1 MRWDSP
7 FVLATAGT
15 IAVHLLLI
23 TAGDAFVVY
32 NPPPPPR
39 PPAPR
44 VEMVEVEVP
53 PVLEPPPPPV
63 VKPPDPVTPEPPAP
77 APPKTVARTQ
87 VRQTTRTAT
96 PPPPSDEPPPP
107 TATDQPAGGEQ
118 VVQMEGVLPGT
129 TGVAV
134 MPGKRTSEKVG
145 RGGSGGG
152 TGTGSGA
159 GSGDGPPAPTSIATI
174 KKRAMP
180 KGDFSYFKAGKDYPP
195 EARQL
200 GIEGKILVRLVVDE
214 TGKVR
219 STTLVSRLGHGL
231 DELALAR
238 AKELAFEPA
247 IDTDNR
253 PVSSVV
259 VWTFDMTLPK

>member
-15 IAVHLLLI
+15 IAIHLALI
-23 TAGDAFVVY
+23 TAGDAFVAY
-32 NPPPPPR
+32 NPPDRTKPAPRIEVVDIEPAPVIKPPPPPL
-39 PPAPR
+39 P
-44 VEMVEVEVP
+44 VP
-53 PVLEPPPPPV
+53 EI
-63 VKPPDPVTPEPPAP
+63 KQPEPEPVREER
-77 APPKTVARTQ
+77 KTVARTQ
-87 VRQTTRTAT
+87 VRAVTRAQE
-96 PPPPSDEPPPP
+96 PPPSP
-107 TATDQPAGGEQ
+107 TAVPVPDDQPTGGEQ
-118 VVQMEGVLPGT
+118 VVQMENVAPSATGV
-129 TGVAV
+129 GVAV
-134 MPGKRTSEKVG
+134 GKRSSERVG

-152 TGTGSGA
+152 TGAGSGA
-159 GSGDGPPAPTSIATI
+159 GTEVAAPMPTSVATI

-180 KGDFSYFKAGKDYPP
+180 KGDFGYWKAGKDYPA
-195 EARQL
+195 EAKQL

-219 STTLVSRLGHGL
+219 STTLVSKLGHGL

-238 AKELAFEPA
+238 AKELEFEPA

-253 PVSSVV
+253 PVTSVV

>member
-1 MRWDSP
+1 VRWDSP

-15 IAVHLLLI
+15 LAVHLLLI

-32 NPPPPPR
+32 NPPEHV

-44 VEMVEVEVP
+44 IEMVEVEVP
-53 PVLEPPPPPV
+53 PMIEPPPPPV
-63 VKPPDPVTPEPPAP
+63 VKPPDPVVPDPPP
-77 APPKTVARTQ
+77 VQRTVARTQ
-87 VRQTTRTAT
+87 VRPQTRTV
-96 PPPPSDEPPPP
+96 EPPPTTTEPPP
-107 TATDQPAGGEQ
+107 TTETPSGGEQ
-118 VVQMEGVLPGT
+118 VVQMENVLPGT
-129 TGVAV
+129 TGVGV
-134 MPGKRTSEKVG
+134 QPGKRTSERVG
-145 RGGSGGG
+145 RGGTGGG
-152 TGTGSGA
+152 TGA
-159 GSGDGPPAPTSIATI
+159 GSGSGTEDAPPVPTSIATI

-180 KGDFSYFKAGKDYPP
+180 KGDYGYFKAGKDYPP

-200 GIEGKILVRLVVDE
+200 GIEGKILVRLVVDDS
-214 TGKVR
+214 GKVR
-219 STTLVSRLGHGL
+219 STTLLSKLGHGL

-238 AKELAFEPA
+238 AKELEFEPA

>member
-15 IAVHLLLI
+15 IAIHLALI
-23 TAGDAFVVY
+23 TAGDAFVAY
-32 NPPPPPR
+32 NPPKKPQA
-39 PPAPR
+39 APR
-44 VEMVEVEVP
+44 IEVVDIEVP
-53 PVLEPPPPPV
+53 PVVKPPPPPV
-63 VKPPDPVTPEPPAP
+63 VKPPEVTPPTPEPPVEQ
-77 APPKTVARTQ
+77 KRTVARTQ
-87 VRQTTRTAT
+87 VRPQVRAT
-96 PPPPSDEPPPP
+96 EPPPP
-107 TATDQPAGGEQ
+107 ETPLAPPAPDTPEGGEQ
-118 VVQMEGVLPGT
+118 VVQMENIAPSATGV
-129 TGVAV
+129 GVAV
-134 MPGKRTSEKVG
+134 GRRTSERVG
-145 RGGSGGG
+145 RGGTGGG
-152 TGTGSGA
+152 TGTGSG
-159 GSGDGPPAPTSIATI
+159 DGEAPPPPPRSVATI

-180 KGDFSYFKAGKDYPP
+180 KGDYSYWSAGKDYPP

-219 STTLVSRLGHGL
+219 STTLVSKLGHGL

-238 AKELAFEPA
+238 AKDLQFDPA
-247 IDTDNR
+247 IDTDGN

>member
-1 MRWDSP
+1 MAVRWDSP

-15 IAVHLLLI
+15 LAVHLLLI

-32 NPPPPPR
+32 NPPR
-39 PPAPR
+39 HVPPAPHI
-44 VEMVEVEVP
+44 EMVEVEVP
-53 PVLEPPPPPV
+53 PIIEPPPPPV
-63 VKPPDPVTPEPPAP
+63 VKPPEPVTPPDPPP
-77 APPKTVARTQ
+77 VQRTVARTQ
-87 VRQTTRTAT
+87 VRPQTRAVEPPLAT
-96 PPPPSDEPPPP
+96 EPPPTTTEIP
-107 TATDQPAGGEQ
+107 SGGEQ
-118 VVQMEGVLPGT
+118 VVQMDNVMPGT
-129 TGVAV
+129 TGVGV
-134 MPGKRTSEKVG
+134 MVGKRSSEKVG
-145 RGGSGGG
+145 RGGTGGG
-152 TGTGSGA
+152 TGA
-159 GSGDGPPAPTSIATI
+159 GSGSGSEDAPPKPTSIATI

-180 KGDFSYFKAGKDYPP
+180 KGDFAYFKAGKDYPP

-219 STTLVSRLGHGL
+219 STTLVSKLGHGL

-247 IDTDNR
+247 IDTDNQ

>member
-15 IAVHLLLI
+15 LAFHLVLI

-32 NPPPPPR
+32 NPPKKPE
-39 PPAPR
+39 PAPR
-44 VEMVEVEVP
+44 IEVVDIEP
-53 PVLEPPPPPV
+53 PAIVKPPPPPV
-63 VKPPDPVTPEPPAP
+63 VKEPEVKPPEPEPVVEQ
-77 APPKTVARTQ
+77 KRTVARTQ
-87 VRQTTRTAT
+87 VRPAVRAA
-96 PPPPSDEPPPP
+96 EPPPKVTEEP
-107 TATDQPAGGEQ
+107 PPVASDTPSGGEQ
-118 VVQMEGVLPGT
+118 VVQMENIAPSATGV
-129 TGVAV
+129 GVAV
-134 MPGKRTSEKVG
+134 GKRTSEKVG
-145 RGGSGGG
+145 RGGLGGG
-152 TGTGSGA
+152 TGMGVGSGEA
-159 GSGDGPPAPTSIATI
+159 PPPAPRSVATI

-180 KGDFSYFKAGKDYPP
+180 KGDYAYWSAGKDYPP

-219 STTLVSRLGHGL
+219 STTLVSKLGHGL
-231 DELALAR
+231 DELALTRAR
-238 AKELAFEPA
+238 ELQFEPA
-247 IDTDNR
+247 IDTDGN

>member
-1 MRWDSP
+1 VRWDSP

-15 IAVHLLLI
+15 IALHLVLI
-23 TAGDAFVVY
+23 TAGDAFVAY
-32 NPPPPPR
+32 NPPSHPKPAPHIEVVDIEAPAIVKPPPPPPPR
-39 PPAPR
+39 P
-44 VEMVEVEVP
+44 EI
-53 PVLEPPPPPV
+53 
-63 VKPPDPVTPEPPAP
+63 KQPEPEPV
-77 APPKTVARTQ
+77 KEERRTVARTQ
-87 VRQTTRTAT
+87 VRAPTRAPEAPPT
-96 PPPPSDEPPPP
+96 PTDVPVRDEPPI
-107 TATDQPAGGEQ
+107 GGEQ
-118 VVQMEGVLPGT
+118 VVQMENVAPSA
-129 TGVAV
+129 TGVGV
-134 MPGKRTSEKVG
+134 SVGKRSSERVG

-152 TGTGSGA
+152 TGAGTGSGA
-159 GSGDGPPAPTSIATI
+159 EVAAPIPTSVATI

-180 KGDFSYFKAGKDYPP
+180 KGDFAYWKAGKDYPA
-195 EARQL
+195 EAKQL

-238 AKELAFEPA
+238 AKELEFQPA

>member
-15 IAVHLLLI
+15 LAVHLLLI

-32 NPPPPPR
+32 NPPQVAK
-39 PPAPR
+39 PAPR
-44 VEMVEVEVP
+44 IEMVEVEVP
-53 PVLEPPPPPV
+53 PVLEPPPPPA
-63 VKPPDPVTPEPPAP
+63 VKEPEPTPPPEPPP
-77 APPKTVARTQ
+77 VQKTVARTQ
-87 VRQTTRTAT
+87 VRPQTRSIEPVPTTE
-96 PPPPSDEPPPP
+96 EPPPTTP
-107 TATDQPAGGEQ
+107 EPASGGEQ
-118 VVQMEGVLPGT
+118 VVQMEAVLPGQ
-129 TGVAV
+129 TGVGV
-134 MPGKRTSEKVG
+134 LQGKRTSEKVG
-145 RGGSGGG
+145 RGGTGGG
-152 TGTGSGA
+152 TGAGA
-159 GSGDGPPAPTSIATI
+159 GSGSEDAPPKPTSVATI

-180 KGDFSYFKAGKDYPP
+180 KGDFGYFKAGKDYPP

-200 GIEGKILVRLVVDE
+200 GIEGKILVRLIVDE

-219 STTLVSRLGHGL
+219 STTLISKLGHGL
-231 DELALAR
+231 DELALER
-238 AKELAFEPA
+238 AKELVFDPA

>member
-15 IAVHLLLI
+15 IAIHLALI
-23 TAGDAFVVY
+23 TAGDAFVVF
-32 NPPPPPR
+32 NPVDPPKPAPRIEVVDIEPAPVLKPPPPP
-39 PPAPR
+39 PPLP
-44 VEMVEVEVP
+44 EI
-53 PVLEPPPPPV
+53 
-63 VKPPDPVTPEPPAP
+63 KQPEPEPVREER
-77 APPKTVARTQ
+77 KTVVRTQ
-87 VRQTTRTAT
+87 VRAAARAQEPPAT
-96 PPPPSDEPPPP
+96 PVPVTDPQ
-107 TATDQPAGGEQ
+107 ATGGEQ
-118 VVQMEGVLPGT
+118 VVQMENVAPSA
-129 TGVAV
+129 TGVGVAI
-134 MPGKRTSEKVG
+134 GKRSSQRVG

-152 TGTGSGA
+152 TGAGSGSGA
-159 GSGDGPPAPTSIATI
+159 EVAAPMPTSVATI

-180 KGDFSYFKAGKDYPP
+180 KGDFGYWKAGKDYPA
-195 EARQL
+195 EAKQL

-219 STTLVSRLGHGL
+219 STTLVSKLGHGL

-238 AKELAFEPA
+238 AKDLQFEPA